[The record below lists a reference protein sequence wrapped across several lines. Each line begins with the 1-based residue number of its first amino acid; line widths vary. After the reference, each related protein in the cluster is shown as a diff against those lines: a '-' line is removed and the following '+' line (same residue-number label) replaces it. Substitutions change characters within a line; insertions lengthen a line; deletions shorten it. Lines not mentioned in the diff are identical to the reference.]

1 MSEETKAIRSSDL
14 IAMGLCPSVHNAV
27 RIPGEDKA
35 ARLSKSRAS
44 VQWPVQS
51 NAIRLQMIKEGLC
64 PECGGELD
72 TGFECND
79 CSFDAIEEARKIAP
93 GTPCA

>member
-1 MSEETKAIRSSDL
+1 MSDETKAIRSSDL

-35 ARLSKSRAS
+35 ARLSKSRAI
-44 VQWPVQS
+44 VKWPVQS
-51 NAIRLQMIKEGLC
+51 KAIRLQMIKEDVC

-72 TGFECND
+72 TGFECNN
-79 CSFDAIEEARKIAP
+79 CEFDATFERRLVAHRP
-93 GTPCA
+93 D